1 LTTFDAAMVTECYRR
16 EQSIVPQQAL
26 ALTNSRLVLD
36 SAKPIAAKIAASLK
50 AHAPK
55 ADDAAFI
62 SSAFLELLGVPPDAT
77 ELHASE
83 QALAQWR
90 KSPKTTP
97 EDARSYFVWSL
108 MNDNDFVT
116 LR

>member
-1 LTTFDAAMVTECYRR
+1 M
-16 EQSIVPQQAL
+16 
-26 ALTNSRLVLD
+26 TNSRLVLD

-50 AHAPK
+50 SHAIERRRRRVHRQRVFGT
-55 ADDAAFI
+55 A
-62 SSAFLELLGVPPDAT
+62 GHPPDAA

-90 KSPKTTP
+90 KLPKTTA
-97 EDARSYFVWSL
+97 EDARSYLVWSL
-108 MNDNDFVT
+108 LNDNDFVT

>member
-1 LTTFDAAMVTECYRR
+1 MVTECYRR

-50 AHAPK
+50 KSHAP
-55 ADDAAFI
+55 AVDDATFI
-62 SSAFLELLGVPPDAT
+62 GGAFLALLGSPPDAG

-90 KSPKTTP
+90 KSPKTTAD
-97 EDARSYFVWSL
+97 DARSYFVWSL